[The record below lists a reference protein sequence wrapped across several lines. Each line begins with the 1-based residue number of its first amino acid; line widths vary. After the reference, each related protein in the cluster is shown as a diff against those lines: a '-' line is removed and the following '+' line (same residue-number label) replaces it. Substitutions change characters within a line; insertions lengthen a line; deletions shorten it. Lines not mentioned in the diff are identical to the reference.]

1 MNYVLHYDIAAIFT
15 CLVVNVLYFSQKR
28 FPTKADRY
36 FRWMCLLVLI
46 ATVSDTVS
54 VFTIANAATVP
65 EWINYIIN
73 GIFFL
78 SFNTLQVTFFCYMV
92 LITGYDT
99 GNVGK
104 LMKVIAAS
112 ILFYILVAILF
123 TPFTHHSF
131 YFEDGVYYQGI
142 LLPSLYV
149 AAYITMFISIF
160 MMFFSR
166 RKLTAYQKY
175 SSLVVILVSTTFV
188 IIQFIY
194 PELLITNFAASLL
207 LIVLSHSLQN
217 PDDYL
222 DHDLQV
228 FNHMAFITRADEM
241 LRAGKKFDV
250 VAFELENID
259 YIEQNYGVEV
269 ETELLKAMAGNWSSR
284 KSFFYLDGTQF
295 ACICEKGEK
304 EIKEFAGEVELF
316 FEKFN
321 LSSEAKLTLR
331 RCRIAC
337 PRLAET
343 GEQLLSVVAF
353 SLSESRKENNSELYE
368 ITSEKIDRK
377 RNDVRMVQVIKKAI
391 AEKAFEVYF
400 QPIWSVLERR
410 FTVAEALVRMIDSD
424 NNLIMP
430 DQFIPIAEKNGM
442 IIEIGD
448 IVFEKVCEFI
458 SSHHLEQL
466 GVRYIEVNLSMVQL
480 MEENLYVRL
489 IEIMKKYNVPGSMID
504 FEITETSQNKN
515 NAALHRNMRKLI
527 EYGCTFAVDD
537 FGTGLANADYL
548 LEYPFE
554 LVKLDRSF
562 VWGARKNEKAQ
573 IVLEHAAAM
582 IGKLNLK
589 IVAEGVEDMDQVSK
603 LIDMGCMFLQGYYFE
618 KPIPQERYISFLED
632 TDNFIREKMPS
643 YL

>member
-54 VFTIANAATVP
+54 VFTIENAAIIP

-78 SFNTLQVTFFCYMV
+78 SFNTLQVTFFRYMV

-99 GNVGK
+99 GKIGTIMN
-104 LMKVIAAS
+104 LMAGT
-112 ILFYILVAILF
+112 ILGYIFGAILF

-149 AAYITMFISIF
+149 AAYITLFVSIF
-160 MMFFSR
+160 MLFFTR
-166 RKLTAYQKY
+166 RRLTTYQKY

-188 IIQFIY
+188 IVQFIC

-222 DHDLQV
+222 DHDYQV
-228 FNHMAFITRADEM
+228 FNHMAFITRADE
-241 LRAGKKFDV
+241 LFRAGKKFDV
-250 VAFELENID
+250 VAFELENVD

-269 ETELLKAMAGNWSSR
+269 ETELLKNIAKRWKNR
-284 KSFFYLDGTQF
+284 KYFFYLEGTKF

-304 EIKEFAGEVELF
+304 EVNEYSEEVRKCF
-316 FEKFN
+316 SDYNKI
-321 LSSEAKLTLR
+321 SAAKLTLR

-353 SLSESRKENNSELYE
+353 SLSESRKENSNDLYE
-368 ITSEKIDRK
+368 ITIEKIDRK
-377 RNDVRMVQVIKKAI
+377 RNNVRMVQVIKNAI
-391 AEKAFEVYF
+391 TEKLFEVYF
-400 QPIWSVLERR
+400 QPIWSVKERR
-410 FTVAEALVRMIDSD
+410 FTVAEALVRMRDEN

-458 SSHHLEQL
+458 EKHQLEKL

-480 MEENLYVRL
+480 MEENLYKRL
-489 IEIMKKYNVPGSMID
+489 IEIMEKHHVPGSMID

-515 NAALHRNMRKLI
+515 NAILHRNMRKLI

-573 IVLEHAAAM
+573 IVLEHVTAM

-589 IVAEGVEDMDQVSK
+589 IVAEGVEDLDQVSK

-643 YL
+643 GV